1 MFRFTLDQCLLCLQE
16 VIDMLILW
24 GTNSYGRAGDR
35 SRLALDEDDE
45 FSSSSNSYSSKQRSS
60 SRRKSDRD
68 FNESERIYF
77 EAEREAFEKI
87 KQDFFSNRFTLEHLS
102 LKPGESI
109 NKELILENKT
119 LRILKEQLT
128 KQRDEVI
135 LHFSKSFQKMYNGK
149 TYEILRKYHFL

>member
-1 MFRFTLDQCLLCLQE
+1 M
-16 VIDMLILW
+16 
-24 GTNSYGRAGDR
+24 
-35 SRLALDEDDE
+35 DEDDE
-45 FSSSSNSYSSKQRSS
+45 FSSSSNSYSSKQRSG

-135 LHFSKSFQKMYNGK
+135 FLFSKSFGLRHTPNPPSLRACLGQCSFQKSCVSFPIFIGK
-149 TYEILRKYHFL
+149 ISY